1 MTDNDSETDLNACLY
16 QIFCRHSTGRIT
28 SSFWLIK
35 TSSALAWKTLI
46 LGTPVPGRLGLF
58 LHGLFHVMTNLFY
71 YQELLFLS
79 FAIKGVEIQRS
90 KVTFW
95 SFQNHRHILTLVKR
109 ELRLRRRASSLI
121 LYLTLG
127 RCWDKHVSCGNQT
140 VFTKTWLRTWVLQS
154 VWMQEEYN
162 FYTTV
167 WWQQTILQTP
177 EIPVTEHQGR
187 TFWATGENWLM
198 TCKIL
203 PKQLTY
209 TVQSCSALHSNYLRN
224 SVECLS
230 LGEKNTLAKCFL
242 FMWSFLFPS

>member
-1 MTDNDSETDLNACLY
+1 
-16 QIFCRHSTGRIT
+16 
-28 SSFWLIK
+28 
-35 TSSALAWKTLI
+35 
-46 LGTPVPGRLGLF
+46 
-58 LHGLFHVMTNLFY
+58 MTNLFY

-162 FYTTV
+162 SIPLCGDSKPYCK
-167 WWQQTILQTP
+167 LQKYLTANH
-177 EIPVTEHQGR
+177 IANSRR

>member
-1 MTDNDSETDLNACLY
+1 
-16 QIFCRHSTGRIT
+16 
-28 SSFWLIK
+28 
-35 TSSALAWKTLI
+35 
-46 LGTPVPGRLGLF
+46 
-58 LHGLFHVMTNLFY
+58 MTNLFH

-177 EIPVTEHQGR
+177 EIPDSKPY
-187 TFWATGENWLM
+187 
-198 TCKIL
+198 CKL
-203 PKQLTY
+203 QKDFLSHWRKLTNDLQNSAKTTY
-209 TVQSCSALHSNYLRN
+209 LYCTV
-224 SVECLS
+224 V
-230 LGEKNTLAKCFL
+230 
-242 FMWSFLFPS
+242 